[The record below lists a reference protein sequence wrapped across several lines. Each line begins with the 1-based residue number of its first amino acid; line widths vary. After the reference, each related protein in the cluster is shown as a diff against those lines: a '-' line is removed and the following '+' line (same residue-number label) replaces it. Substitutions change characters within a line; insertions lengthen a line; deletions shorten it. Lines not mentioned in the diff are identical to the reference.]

1 MEAKTRKNII
11 SAIITLAIL
20 GLAFMISGKL
30 AGMKKSTVG
39 GKPKV
44 KERRIVSVQQ
54 YSPTEASNT
63 ISLDGRLLAHDRVSI
78 TSKVQGV
85 MQPTGT
91 RLREGMYVKQG
102 ALLFDLDN
110 TEAQYQQKAQMSA
123 LMTSITQMMPDLKF
137 DYPASFEQWQA
148 YLAAFDIDGSLAPL
162 PDAVTE
168 QERYFVASRNI
179 YNQYYNIKSTATR
192 LADYKIYAPFSGV
205 VTGVNVTPGALVSP
219 GQALASM
226 INTATYE
233 MKAPVPLST
242 LQYVKVGDKVT
253 VKSDDLDRQWQGRVV
268 RVGTLIDEA
277 TQNVP
282 LYISVSG
289 RGLKDGMYL
298 RGELAGSTL
307 ADVYVLPRSVL
318 TSPTSVFV
326 VEDSTIVSKV
336 VEPVK
341 RSDEGVLL
349 RGLSPDDLVVSGS
362 KAGLIE
368 GQKVSYE

>member
-1 MEAKTRKNII
+1 
-11 SAIITLAIL
+11 
-20 GLAFMISGKL
+20 MISGKL
-30 AGMKKSTVG
+30 ADMKKSTVG

-44 KERRIVSVQQ
+44 KERRVVSVQQ

-91 RLREGMYVKQG
+91 RLREGMYIKEG

-110 TEAQYQQKAQMSA
+110 TEAQYQLKAQMSA

-137 DYPASFEQWQA
+137 DYPASFEQWQR
-148 YLAAFDIDGSLAPL
+148 YLTDFDINGRLAAL
-162 PDAVTE
+162 PEPATE
-168 QERYFVASRNI
+168 QERYFVAGRNI
-179 YNQYYNIKSTATR
+179 YNQYYNIKGTATR

-226 INTATYE
+226 INTSTYE

-242 LQYVKVGDKVT
+242 LQYVKVGDKVSVT
-253 VKSDDLDRQWQGRVV
+253 SDDLERSWQGRVV
-268 RVGTLIDEA
+268 RIGTLIDEA

-298 RGELAGSTL
+298 RGELSGSTL

-318 TSPTSVFV
+318 TSPTTVFV

-341 RSDEGVLL
+341 RSDDGVLL
-349 RGLSPDDLVVSGS
+349 RGLTPDDLVVSGS

-368 GQKVSYE
+368 GQKVSY